1 MSLRARLA
9 LILGATVAL
18 TVALASTAGYV
29 LTRNELRQQADE
41 LLETRAEAVTRELER
56 REERFERRREPSGG
70 FLLPGERLDVA
81 VQVIAPDGDIASVPI
96 GVQLPVSDR
105 ARAVARGDAER
116 AVDEVAVDGVPYLV
130 LTRSA
135 GELGAAQVGIDRSSD
150 DAVLRGLRARLLL
163 LGVLGTAAAAAIG
176 WIVAGRTVQP
186 VRQLTGAAEHM
197 ATTSELA
204 DPIPVHGDD
213 EVARLAVA
221 FNQMLDALA
230 QSRAQQQR
238 LVQDASHELRTPLTS
253 LRTNAEVLRSADRLD
268 PDDRRRLLDDVTAEV
283 DELTDLVRE
292 LVELAQDAGPTDEPL
307 RPVALEDIVRE
318 VASRAERRT
327 DRTITVTARQP
338 ATVQARPAQLTRA
351 VANLVGNATKFS
363 PPDTAITVEVT
374 GTRVAVVDHGPGIAV
389 ADQDHVFERF
399 WRSEQARSAPGSGLG
414 LAIVDQIV
422 RAHEGRTFVAETPG
436 GGATVG
442 FELPD
447 TTGAP
452 PAPDPP
458 TT

>member
-1 MSLRARLA
+1 M
-9 LILGATVAL
+9 
-18 TVALASTAGYV
+18 
-29 LTRNELRQQADE
+29 
-41 LLETRAEAVTRELER
+41 
-56 REERFERRREPSGG
+56 
-70 FLLPGERLDVA
+70 A

-105 ARAVARGDAER
+105 AAPSPGATPS

-135 GELGAAQVGIDRSSD
+135 GALGAAQVGIDRSSD

-163 LGVLGTAAAAAIG
+163 LGVLGPAAAAAIG
-176 WIVAGRTVQP
+176 WIVAGRTVRP

-204 DPIPVHGDD
+204 DPSPVHGDD